1 MENLEKPECS
11 VQTYS
16 GSVTHCII
24 EIIVYIS
31 INKFTV
37 SEGFIWIK
45 RYEQH
50 HFVCAFKLPQSLKC
64 TLRSVF
70 I

>member
-1 MENLEKPECS
+1 MENLAKPECS

-24 EIIVYIS
+24 KIIVYIS

-45 RYEQH
+45 GMSSTILYVRLSCH
-50 HFVCAFKLPQSLKC
+50 NHLSAH
-64 TLRSVF
+64 
-70 I
+70 